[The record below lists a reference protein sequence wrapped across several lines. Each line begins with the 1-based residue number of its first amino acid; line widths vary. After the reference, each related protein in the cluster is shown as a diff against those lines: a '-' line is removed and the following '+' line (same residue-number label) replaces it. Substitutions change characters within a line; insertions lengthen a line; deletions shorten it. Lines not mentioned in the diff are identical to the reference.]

1 MTAMSA
7 LPPAAGHTAHPHR
20 WELAD
25 AAATAALGARLA
37 ALLPAGATLLLEGNL
52 GAGKTTLVQGLAA
65 ALGISEPI
73 TSPTFALA
81 QHYAGRAADGRPTAL
96 VHLDLYRLEQPTSA
110 EELFAQEEEE
120 AAALGGLLAVEW
132 PQRLTLPP
140 TGSWHLE
147 LTLLDP
153 TDPDAGRLGWL
164 TPPA

>member
-1 MTAMSA
+1 MTAMNASHQD
-7 LPPAAGHTAHPHR
+7 AGGTAHPQR
-20 WELAD
+20 WELAN

-96 VHLDLYRLEQPTSA
+96 VHLDLYRLEQSTSA
-110 EELFAQEEEE
+110 DELFDQEEEE
-120 AAALGGLLAVEW
+120 AAALGGLVAVEW